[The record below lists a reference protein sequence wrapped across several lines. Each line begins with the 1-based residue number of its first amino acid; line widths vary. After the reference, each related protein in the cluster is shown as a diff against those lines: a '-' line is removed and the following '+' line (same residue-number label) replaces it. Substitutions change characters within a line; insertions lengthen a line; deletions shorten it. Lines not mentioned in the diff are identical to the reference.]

1 MLQTTVMQL
10 VFKLYKMKITTII
23 PNPSWGK
30 TLELL
35 QEKKTIRISS
45 CDAET
50 FEKLLNSINL
60 KFVKEDDLTTKLTR
74 FTLSQTV
81 A

>member
-1 MLQTTVMQL
+1 
-10 VFKLYKMKITTII
+10 MKNTTII
-23 PNPSWGK
+23 PNLSWGK

-35 QEKKTIRISS
+35 QEKNTIRISS
-45 CDAET
+45 CDSET

-60 KFVKEDDLTTKLTR
+60 KFIKEDDLTTRLSR

>member
-1 MLQTTVMQL
+1 MKVTTM
-10 VFKLYKMKITTII
+10 I

-45 CDAET
+45 IDSET

-60 KFVKEDDLTTKLTR
+60 KFVKENDLTTKLTR
-74 FTLSQTV
+74 FTIS
-81 A
+81 

>member
-1 MLQTTVMQL
+1 M
-10 VFKLYKMKITTII
+10 I

-45 CDAET
+45 IDSET

-60 KFVKEDDLTTKLTR
+60 KFVKENDLTTKLTR
-74 FTLSQTV
+74 FTIS
-81 A
+81 

>member
-1 MLQTTVMQL
+1 
-10 VFKLYKMKITTII
+10 MKNITII
-23 PNPSWGK
+23 PNISWGK

-35 QEKKTIRISS
+35 QEKNTIRISS
-45 CDAET
+45 CDSET

-60 KFVKEDDLTTKLTR
+60 KFIKEDDLTTRLSR